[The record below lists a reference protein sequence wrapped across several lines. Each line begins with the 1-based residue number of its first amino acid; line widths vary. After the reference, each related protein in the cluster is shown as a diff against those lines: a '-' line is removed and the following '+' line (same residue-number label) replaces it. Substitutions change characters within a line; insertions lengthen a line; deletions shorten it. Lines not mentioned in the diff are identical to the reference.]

1 MNVATATME
10 HNMMVRLCC
19 GQRHSGT
26 VCPDGMVMCCICFE
40 RVSQQQLNTIDG
52 KKEDVCKRCATY
64 SDGTTSLGNTWR
76 DGG

>member
-1 MNVATATME
+1 
-10 HNMMVRLCC
+10 MMVRLCC

-52 KKEDVCKRCATY
+52 KKRMFVRDAQLAR
-64 SDGTTSLGNTWR
+64 WR
-76 DGG
+76 LVGINAY

>member
-26 VCPDGMVMCCICFE
+26 VCPDGMVVCCICFE

-52 KKEDVCKRCATY
+52 KKRMFVRNAQRWRL
-64 SDGTTSLGNTWR
+64 DGNGTCNKNKN
-76 DGG
+76 